1 MTTNIM
7 PGCEPFSVSG
17 GRDGVL
23 VLHGF
28 TGNPQSMRPLA
39 EAIANAGYTVELPRL
54 PGHGTTVEDMMT
66 TNWSDWSS
74 ASDAAYRELATRC
87 DRVAVV
93 GLSMGGGLTAFVAE
107 EHPDVA
113 ALVFINA
120 LVKPPVQ
127 EMRDGL
133 KGLLDAGMET
143 MESIGSDIK
152 KEGSQEASYNATP
165 LACAASLFDGIEK
178 VWERL
183 DTISAPTLI
192 LSSREDHVVSS
203 DNSEDL
209 ARIVTGSV
217 EHIWLEHSYHV
228 ATLDNDASL
237 VEAHTVRFL
246 DSIFSA

>member
-7 PGCEPFSVSG
+7 PGCEPFSASG

-54 PGHGTTVEDMMT
+54 PGHGTSVEDMMT
-66 TNWSDWSS
+66 TGWSDWSS

-152 KEGSQEASYNATP
+152 KDGSQEASYNATP

-209 ARIVTGSV
+209 ARIVKGSV
-217 EHIWLEHSYHV
+217 EHIWLEDSYHV

-237 VEAHTVRFL
+237 VEANTVRFL

>member
-66 TNWSDWSS
+66 TGWADWSG
-74 ASDAAYRELATRC
+74 AADAAYRELATRC

-107 EHPDVA
+107 EHPDVT

-183 DTISAPTLI
+183 DTISVPTLI

-217 EHIWLEHSYHV
+217 EHIWLEDSYHV

-237 VEAHTVRFL
+237 VDAHTVRFL

>member
-66 TNWSDWSS
+66 TGWADWSG
-74 ASDAAYRELATRC
+74 AADAAYRELATRC

-107 EHPDVA
+107 EHPDVT

-127 EMRDGL
+127 EMREGL

-178 VWERL
+178 VFELL

-217 EHIWLEHSYHV
+217 EHIWLEDSYHV
-228 ATLDNDASL
+228 ATLDNDASI

>member
-66 TNWSDWSS
+66 TGWADWSG
-74 ASDAAYRELATRC
+74 AADAAYRELATRC

-107 EHPDVA
+107 EHPDVT

-127 EMRDGL
+127 EMREGL

-209 ARIVTGSV
+209 ARIATGSV
-217 EHIWLEHSYHV
+217 EHIWLEDSYHV

>member
-7 PGCEPFSVSG
+7 PGCEPFSASG

-107 EHPDVA
+107 EHPDVT

-152 KEGSQEASYNATP
+152 KDGSQEASYNATP

-217 EHIWLEHSYHV
+217 EHIWLEDSYHV

>member
-7 PGCEPFSVSG
+7 PGCEPFSASG

-54 PGHGTTVEDMMT
+54 PGHGTSVEDMMT
-66 TNWSDWSS
+66 TGWSDWSS

-152 KEGSQEASYNATP
+152 KDGSQEASYNATP

-209 ARIVTGSV
+209 ARIVKGSV
-217 EHIWLEHSYHV
+217 EHIWLEDSYHV

-237 VEAHTVRFL
+237 VEASTVRFL

>member
-66 TNWSDWSS
+66 TGWADWSG
-74 ASDAAYRELATRC
+74 AADAAYRELATRC

-107 EHPDVA
+107 EHPDVT

-127 EMRDGL
+127 EMREGL

-183 DTISAPTLI
+183 DTISAPALI

-217 EHIWLEHSYHV
+217 EHIWLEDSYHV

-237 VEAHTVRFL
+237 VDAHTVRFL

>member
-7 PGCEPFSVSG
+7 DGCEPFSASG

-66 TNWSDWSS
+66 TGWADWSG
-74 ASDAAYRELATRC
+74 AADAAYRELATRC
-87 DRVAVV
+87 DRVAAV

-107 EHPDVA
+107 QHPDVT

-209 ARIVTGSV
+209 ARIITGSV
-217 EHIWLEHSYHV
+217 EHIWLEDSYHV

>member
-1 MTTNIM
+1 
-7 PGCEPFSVSG
+7 
-17 GRDGVL
+17 
-23 VLHGF
+23 
-28 TGNPQSMRPLA
+28 MRPLA

-66 TNWSDWSS
+66 TGWADWSG
-74 ASDAAYRELATRC
+74 AADAAYRELATRC

-107 EHPDVA
+107 EHPDVT

-183 DTISAPTLI
+183 DTISVPTLI

-217 EHIWLEHSYHV
+217 EHIWLEDSYHV

-237 VEAHTVRFL
+237 VDAHTVRFL

>member
-66 TNWSDWSS
+66 TGWADWSG
-74 ASDAAYRELATRC
+74 AADAAYRELATRC

-107 EHPDVA
+107 EHPDVT

-127 EMRDGL
+127 EMREGL

-178 VWERL
+178 VWERF

-209 ARIVTGSV
+209 ARMVTGSV
-217 EHIWLEHSYHV
+217 EHIWLEDSYHV

>member
-66 TNWSDWSS
+66 TGWADWSG
-74 ASDAAYRELATRC
+74 AADAAYRELATRC

-107 EHPDVA
+107 EHPDVT

-217 EHIWLEHSYHV
+217 EHIWLEDSYHV

-237 VEAHTVRFL
+237 VDAHTVRFL

>member
-28 TGNPQSMRPLA
+28 TGNPHSMRPLA

-66 TNWSDWSS
+66 TGWADWSG
-74 ASDAAYRELATRC
+74 AADAAYRELATRC

-107 EHPDVA
+107 EHPDVT

-127 EMRDGL
+127 EMREGL

-209 ARIVTGSV
+209 ARIATGSV
-217 EHIWLEHSYHV
+217 EHIWLEDSYHV

>member
-7 PGCEPFSVSG
+7 PGCEPFSASG

>member
-1 MTTNIM
+1 
-7 PGCEPFSVSG
+7 
-17 GRDGVL
+17 
-23 VLHGF
+23 
-28 TGNPQSMRPLA
+28 MRPLA

-66 TNWSDWSS
+66 TGWADWSG
-74 ASDAAYRELATRC
+74 AADAAFRELATRC

-165 LACAASLFDGIEK
+165 LGCAASLFDGIEK

-209 ARIVTGSV
+209 ARIVKGAV
-217 EHIWLEHSYHV
+217 EHIWLEDSYHV

-246 DSIFSA
+246 DSVFSA

>member
-7 PGCEPFSVSG
+7 PGCEPFSASG

-66 TNWSDWSS
+66 TGWADWSG
-74 ASDAAYRELATRC
+74 AADAAYRELATRC

-93 GLSMGGGLTAFVAE
+93 GLSMGGGLTAFIAE
-107 EHPDVA
+107 EHPDVT

-127 EMRDGL
+127 EMREGL

-152 KEGSQEASYNATP
+152 KDGSQEASYNATP

-217 EHIWLEHSYHV
+217 EHIWLEDSYHV

>member
-1 MTTNIM
+1 MTTKIM

-17 GRDGVL
+17 TRDGVL

-66 TNWSDWSS
+66 TGWADWSG
-74 ASDAAYRELATRC
+74 AADAAYRELATRC

-107 EHPDVA
+107 EHPDVT

-209 ARIVTGSV
+209 ARIVTGSI
-217 EHIWLEHSYHV
+217 EHIWLEDSYHV

>member
-7 PGCEPFSVSG
+7 PGCEPFSASG

-152 KEGSQEASYNATP
+152 KDGSQEASYNATP

-217 EHIWLEHSYHV
+217 EHIWLEDSYHV

>member
-7 PGCEPFSVSG
+7 PGCEPFSASG

-107 EHPDVA
+107 EHPDVT

-127 EMRDGL
+127 EMREGL

-209 ARIVTGSV
+209 ARIATGSV
-217 EHIWLEHSYHV
+217 EHIWLEDSYHV

>member
-1 MTTNIM
+1 MTTNII

-66 TNWSDWSS
+66 TSWADWSG
-74 ASDAAYRELATRC
+74 AADAAYRELATRC

-107 EHPDVA
+107 EHPDVT

-127 EMRDGL
+127 EMREGL

-209 ARIVTGSV
+209 ARIVTGSI
-217 EHIWLEHSYHV
+217 EHIWLEDSYHV

-246 DSIFSA
+246 DSILSA

>member
-66 TNWSDWSS
+66 TGWADWSG
-74 ASDAAYRELATRC
+74 AADAAYRELASRC

-107 EHPDVA
+107 EHPDVT

-143 MESIGSDIK
+143 MDSIGSDIK

-217 EHIWLEHSYHV
+217 EHIWLEDSYHV

>member
-7 PGCEPFSVSG
+7 PGCEPFSASG

-66 TNWSDWSS
+66 TGWADWSG
-74 ASDAAYRELATRC
+74 AADAAYRELATRC

-107 EHPDVA
+107 EHPDVT

-127 EMRDGL
+127 EMREGL

-217 EHIWLEHSYHV
+217 EHIWLEDSYHV

>member
-66 TNWSDWSS
+66 TGWADWSG
-74 ASDAAYRELATRC
+74 AADAAYRELATRC

-107 EHPDVA
+107 EHPDVT

-127 EMRDGL
+127 EMREGL

-209 ARIVTGSV
+209 ARMVTGSV
-217 EHIWLEHSYHV
+217 EHIWLEDSYHV

-237 VEAHTVRFL
+237 IEAHTVRFL

>member
-66 TNWSDWSS
+66 TGWADWSG
-74 ASDAAYRELATRC
+74 AADAAYRELATRC

-107 EHPDVA
+107 EHPDVT

-217 EHIWLEHSYHV
+217 EHIWLEDSYHV
-228 ATLDNDASL
+228 ATLDNDASI

>member
-7 PGCEPFSVSG
+7 PGCEPFSASG

-66 TNWSDWSS
+66 TGWADWSG
-74 ASDAAYRELATRC
+74 AADAAYRELATRC

-107 EHPDVA
+107 EHPDVT

-127 EMRDGL
+127 EMREGL

-152 KEGSQEASYNATP
+152 KDGSQEASYNATP

-217 EHIWLEHSYHV
+217 EHIWLEDSYHV